1 MTVRSVRIV
10 YNDDFSEGVHD
21 TYELDGKPIKL
32 DNNIADTVKEVE
44 ASLRKEG
51 FSTGL
56 IPLRPGK
63 RDCLED
69 FIAKIRPAVGPDCLV
84 FNLCEEAFGK
94 SSFEMHIAAL
104 LELLGIRF
112 TGSGPLTL
120 GLALNKGLTKDILYS
135 SDLMT
140 PEYCVMKEPP
150 TRLKRSLKFP
160 LIVKPLKEDASIGI
174 DSEAVVRTMKELK
187 KRVEFIIHEFNQPA
201 IVEEYVE
208 GREFNIA
215 VLGNGAGVR
224 ALPPSEIDFVD
235 FPDGK
240 PKICCYEAKWVPE
253 SPFYKKT
260 VPVCPANVPDSLAEE
275 LQAVALK
282 AYQAMGCRD
291 YARVDVR
298 VGEDGNI
305 KVLEVNPNPDISSDA
320 GLARAGAAIGLDY
333 SKLMTEIVRIAAER
347 YETAEAKKP
356 ARPAPAM

>member
-1 MTVRSVRIV
+1 MTVKSVRIV

-21 TYELDGKPIKL
+21 VYELDGEQIKL
-32 DNNIADTVKEVE
+32 DNNIADAVKEVE
-44 ASLRKEG
+44 AALKKEG
-51 FSTGL
+51 FQTGL
-56 IPLRPGK
+56 IPLRPAK
-63 RDCLED
+63 RDSLED
-69 FIAKIRPAVGPDCLV
+69 FIAKIKPAAGADCIV

-104 LELLGIRF
+104 MELLGLRF

-174 DSEAVVRTMKELK
+174 DSDAVVRTMKELK
-187 KRVEFIIHEFNQPA
+187 NRVEFIIKDFNQPA
-201 IVEEYVE
+201 IVEEYVD

-215 VLGNGAGVR
+215 VLGNGHEAR

-235 FPDGK
+235 FPEGK
-240 PKICCYEAKWVPE
+240 PRICCYEAKWVPE

-260 VPVCPANVPDSLAEE
+260 VPVCPANVPDALKEE

-298 VGEDGNI
+298 LGEDGNI

-333 SKLMTEIVRIAAER
+333 AGLMAEIVRIAAER
-347 YETAEAKKP
+347 YETAEVKKT
-356 ARPAPAM
+356 ARPAPAR